1 MGNNFMLSLSRRD
14 DLDLAQKQP
23 SYSGAESLRQTLD
36 LIALAYRFT
45 EARPPGVP
53 GYLLVGIE

>member
-1 MGNNFMLSLSRRD
+1 MLSLSRHD

-23 SYSGAESLRQTLD
+23 SYSEAESPRQTFD

-45 EARPPGVP
+45 EARPRGVP
-53 GYLLVGIE
+53 GYLLAGIE

>member
-1 MGNNFMLSLSRRD
+1 MLSLSRRD

-23 SYSGAESLRQTLD
+23 GYSEAESLRQTLD
-36 LIALAYRFT
+36 LITLAYRFT
-45 EARPPGVP
+45 AARPPGVP